1 MEKYI
6 VKYKSKVN
14 GNYIETFHVSISET
28 NPNLKTMNA
37 YTENISTLKQD
48 ARIFYDRQEA
58 EKVINFF
65 ENIFH
70 IGKVIKK

>member
-28 NPNLKTMNA
+28 NPNLKTMNT
-37 YTENISTLKQD
+37 Y
-48 ARIFYDRQEA
+48 
-58 EKVINFF
+58 FF